1 MMIMC
6 NTNVVTEY
14 DIRRLGLSNAPLH
27 MEYDNDSITVQRDI
41 PSNIQ
46 YFYIRTCGKKS
57 LRVVPVAVD

>member
-1 MMIMC
+1 M
-6 NTNVVTEY
+6 EQ
-14 DIRRLGLSNAPLH
+14 DEKRLGLSNAPLH